1 MGKNR
6 IQDNSAL
13 MGHLYY
19 NGKEVSA
26 VLQSGDTYNYP
37 KENPKQEFNLL
48 GFNFQALVHKCV
60 TLNEKWGKK

>member
-1 MGKNR
+1 
-6 IQDNSAL
+6 